1 MRNSRSWLVLATPML
16 ALLPNASA
24 EENEDSILLFEREA
38 RLAAKLRHSNIVG
51 VIDFGTYDQ
60 TPYMRLELVDGT
72 DLRAL
77 QDLRWTGQPVQD
89 ADHSPATR
97 SAQDTGLRP
106 HQVID
111 R

>member
-1 MRNSRSWLVLATPML
+1 ML
-16 ALLPNASA
+16 ALLPNAST
-24 EENEDSILLFEREA
+24 EVFEREA

-51 VIDFGTYDQ
+51 VIDFGTCDG
-60 TPYMRLELVDGT
+60 TPYMSLEFVDGT
-72 DLRAL
+72 DLRAP
-77 QDLRWTGQPVQD
+77 QDFRWTAQPVQD

-111 R
+111 H